1 MLTSV
6 ELVFVLIVIDVL
18 EEGERKP
25 TNFNDAIVM

>member
-18 EEGERKP
+18 EEGERKS